1 MKKKYPK
8 GQLGEN
14 GLPVARQY
22 VTPSSRKK
30 LMAWGLLGAFLLLLL
45 VGLSFYF
52 DRESFLSN
60 GPLSSAHAA
69 LEDNCQSCHTSY
81 ATITSEKCSDCH
93 DSGATA
99 IGAYSFSAHYLYHTK
114 DFQRDVPSSKEMA
127 CSGCHSEHMGRTG
140 NLTLVSD
147 NRCLTCHEDHQF
159 GKRHPKFEKVEAP
172 ETTTLKFP
180 HVAHVQE
187 LMKKRSLATVEDACV
202 SCHQLSD
209 NGQHFMA
216 LDFDRDC
223 DECHLNSSI
232 TTPRLPIAKADTL
245 GVLTLETIRQR
256 AEPGSRWSIFTSPS
270 EFRTV
275 GDRLVSKSPLH
286 HPDPWVLENLR
297 DLRKKVYP
305 DAGLADLLQS
315 GVEVEPQALTSLYEE
330 AIATL
335 EGYALELRAQPQE
348 EVQDELERIQA
359 SLKRLKEKLED
370 PYVLIDE
377 TEFLLSLQ
385 KPRGDLDEETLSA
398 INELAENLTEPC
410 RTCHVLKDLT
420 IARVQKDQR
429 SLHRAQFNHKAH
441 LLQRGCLDCH
451 NKFPEGAWDFVEDEK
466 PKAELDASV
475 LNLPQIDTCRECH
488 SHGIATN
495 NCINCHQFHPD
506 EKHYSPTLISGK

>member
-1 MKKKYPK
+1 MKKKISK

-14 GLPVARQY
+14 GLPVSRQY
-22 VTPSSRKK
+22 VMPSSRRK
-30 LMAWGLLGAFLLLLL
+30 LLAWGFSGAFILLAL

-52 DRESFLSN
+52 DRESILSN
-60 GPLSSAHAA
+60 GPLSSAHAS
-69 LEDNCQSCHTSY
+69 LENNCQSCHTSY
-81 ATITSEKCSDCH
+81 AEVTSEKCSDCH

-99 IGAYSFSAHYLYHTK
+99 LGAYSFSAHYLYHTK
-114 DFQRDVPSSKEMA
+114 DFQRDVPSSDEMA

-140 NLTLVSD
+140 VLTKVSD
-147 NRCLTCHEDHQF
+147 NRCLTCHEGHQF
-159 GKRHPKFEKVEAP
+159 DTKHPEFEVVTKP
-172 ETTTLKFP
+172 EPTTLKFP

-187 LMKKRSLATVEDACV
+187 FMKKKSLATVEETCVAC
-202 SCHQLSD
+202 HKLAE
-209 NGQHFMA
+209 NGKHFLA

-232 TTPRLPIAKADTL
+232 TTPRLPIAKADTI
-245 GVLTLETIRQR
+245 GVMTLATIQER
-256 AEPGSRWSIFTSPS
+256 AEPGSRWSMFTSPS

-297 DLRKKVYP
+297 ELRRQVYP
-305 DAGLADLLQS
+305 DGGLADLLQS
-315 GVEVEPQALTSLYEE
+315 SVDVEPSELKTLYDE

-348 EVQDELERIQA
+348 EVQEELGRIQA

-385 KPRGDLDEETLSA
+385 KPRDDLDEETLA
-398 INELAENLTEPC
+398 TVNEVAENLTEPC

-429 SLHRAQFNHKAH
+429 SLHRAQFNHQAH

-451 NKFPEGAWDFVEDEK
+451 QKFPEGAWEFEGDEK
-466 PKAELDASV
+466 PKVDLDASV

-488 SHGIATN
+488 SHNIATN
-495 NCINCHQFHPD
+495 DCINCHQFHPD
-506 EKHYSPTLISGK
+506 KKHYSPTLAGQE